1 MLVFLVDELAGIH
14 RDAEQVDVDLDHD
27 DQNVRTCCC
36 HGCCAGECPI
46 QSYSRALVYQGNMV
60 AALPCCLLPWL
71 LSLQEKTYILQGV
84 VEVVVVGGH
93 DLMEACKVV
102 MQIWMA

>member
-1 MLVFLVDELAGIH
+1 
-14 RDAEQVDVDLDHD
+14 
-27 DQNVRTCCC
+27 
-36 HGCCAGECPI
+36 
-46 QSYSRALVYQGNMV
+46 MV

-102 MQIWMA
+102 MQIWMAEGQRVGGKLSELLRR